1 MAIAQITSG
10 VTLDEY
16 QREQR
21 LLAEH
26 GESFPGRLLQVC
38 FGDPDNL
45 TILTVYESVEDRNA
59 FSATVLSP
67 ILDKLGIEVAG
78 RPGFGNRVEEVHKVM
93 VDPVQCVQ
101 APVRALLDQAPT
113 AVRRFVGALNAGDT
127 ERLLGFFPDGVR
139 LLDAGKVFSG
149 RDQVREFSDRELI
162 GVHGYF
168 DVRQVTRDGETVVV
182 AGPYHSGRY
191 NGPARFVFTVRDGK
205 ITELSLESDPEPA
218 WLS

>member
-1 MAIAQITSG
+1 MTIAQITTG

-21 LLAEH
+21 LLAEN
-26 GESFPGRLLQVC
+26 GESFPGRLMQVC

-45 TILTVYESVEDRNA
+45 TILTVYESVEDRDA
-59 FSATVLSP
+59 FSSKVLSP
-67 ILDKLGIEVAG
+67 ILDQLGIEVAG
-78 RPGFGNRVEEVHKVM
+78 RLSFTNLVEPVYNVM

-113 AVRRFVGALNAGDT
+113 AVRRLIGALNAGDT

-139 LLDAGKVFSG
+139 LLDAGKAFSG
-149 RDQVREFSDRELI
+149 RDQVREFSDRELV
-162 GVHGYF
+162 GVNGYF
-168 DVRQVTRDGETVVV
+168 DVRQVTRHGDTVVV

-191 NGPARFVFTVRDGK
+191 NGPARFVFTVQDGK